1 VAYFS
6 QKCDGS
12 TARRQ
17 RTRPP
22 AADRSDV
29 ELLYLESRMAL
40 NGHETPAMH
49 QVAFRRP
56 VEAKLPQRGAVQLD
70 FQRGARV
77 REF

>member
-1 VAYFS
+1 MTYFP

-12 TARRQ
+12 TARPQ
-17 RTRPP
+17 RIRPP

-29 ELLYLESRMAL
+29 ELPNLESWMAL